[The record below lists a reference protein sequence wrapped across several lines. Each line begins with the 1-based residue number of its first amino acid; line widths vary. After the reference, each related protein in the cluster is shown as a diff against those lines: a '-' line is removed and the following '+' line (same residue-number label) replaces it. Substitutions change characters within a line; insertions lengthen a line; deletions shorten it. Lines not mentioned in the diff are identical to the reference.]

1 MGQAELKKQGMAAA
15 AAVIMLAAVGPAV
28 AQDDS
33 APVRRPSVSRNA
45 APSANATVNL
55 INLLVKQGVLTD
67 EQATALVKQADDEA
81 YVARQAVSTATSRAD
96 DAAKT
101 AAAAA
106 NATSPPGTK
115 RVTYVPEIVKKQL
128 RDEIRQEVMAK
139 AEKENWASPGKY
151 PEWAQRL
158 RFYGDVRVRYEGD
171 FFGKNNNPFAA
182 TNYNAINSGS
192 PFDVSN
198 FSNPYLYP
206 TYDTDQ
212 NRNRARLRARLGLDA
227 DLFDGFSAGIRLA
240 TGDGSSPV
248 SFNASLGGNGGNF
261 SKYNIWID
269 RGFVK
274 YKVQDIATLQAGR
287 FDNPF
292 FSPTDLVYH
301 RDLGFDGFAAQIKY
315 PELSNITPF
324 AVGGAFPIFNTDI
337 NAGSVYNQLNQIDPT
352 IGKARSED
360 RWMFGGQLGAISRP
374 LPDTEFTLAAAYYDF
389 TNVQGRLSSS
399 CYVFGTQDFCNTDL
413 KRPLFAQK
421 GNTYMQLRNIRW
433 VPENTFGRDNQ
444 FQYFGLASGFR
455 DLVISSRLDLAHF
468 YPIHIILDGE
478 FVQNLAWD
486 RADIAAKVAANPLGT
501 SATAPCV
508 SNSAN
513 ANTQACFGPYVGGN
527 KGYLGRLT
535 VGHRD
540 LKELWDWNAFVG
552 YKYLESDA
560 VIDAFTDSDFGLGG
574 TNLKGYFIG
583 GNVAIG
589 RNTTIGARWLSANQV
604 AGAPYAVDVFQVD
617 LSARF

>member
-1 MGQAELKKQGMAAA
+1 MAQADIKMQGMAAA
-15 AAVIMLAAVGPAV
+15 AAVLMLAAAGPAA
-28 AQDDS
+28 AQDDN
-33 APVRRPSVSRNA
+33 APARRPSVSRSPA
-45 APSANATVNL
+45 LSSNATVNL
-55 INLLVKQGVLTD
+55 INLLVKQGVLSD
-67 EQATALVKQADDEA
+67 EQAAALVKQADDEA

-171 FFGKNNNPFAA
+171 FFGKQNDPLAV
-182 TNYNAINSGS
+182 NYNAINTGS
-192 PFDVSN
+192 PYDVSALN
-198 FSNPYLYP
+198 QYVWP
-206 TYDTDQ
+206 TLNTDQ
-212 NRNRARLRARLGLDA
+212 NRNRARLRARLGMDA
-227 DLFDGFSAGIRLA
+227 DLFDGFSAGMRLG

-248 SFNASLGGNGGNF
+248 SFNATLGGSGGNF
-261 SKYNIWID
+261 SKYGIWLD

-274 YKVQDIATLQAGR
+274 YRVQDLATLQAGR

-292 FSPTDLVYH
+292 FSPTDLLYH
-301 RDLGFDGFAAQIKY
+301 RDLGFDGFSAQIRY
-315 PELSNITPF
+315 PVSSEITPF

-337 NAGSVYNQLNQIDPT
+337 NAGSVINLNNGNAT
-352 IGKARSED
+352 FGKARSED
-360 RWMFGGQLGAISRP
+360 RWMFGGQLGANTR
-374 LPDTEFTLAAAYYDF
+374 LMPDVEFTLAAAYYDF
-389 TNVQGRLSSS
+389 TNVQGRLSTPCIIQSVQDS
-399 CYVFGTQDFCNTDL
+399 CSTDL
-413 KRPLFAQK
+413 KRPLFAQR
-421 GNTYMQLRNIRW
+421 GNTYMPLRDARPIDANGN
-433 VPENTFGRDNQ
+433 PALGPAY
-444 FQYFGLASGFR
+444 QYFGLASAFR
-455 DLVISSRLDLAHF
+455 DLVISSRLDLGHF
-468 YPIHIILDGE
+468 HPVHIILDGE

-486 RADIAAKVAANPLGT
+486 RQDIAAKILNSPLPS
-501 SATAPCV
+501 SAIAPCTNGV
-508 SNSAN
+508 NCGQQIYA
-513 ANTQACFGPYVGGN
+513 GGN

-535 VGHRD
+535 VGHRE

-589 RNTTIGARWLSANQV
+589 PNTSISARWLSANQV

-617 LSARF
+617 LNARF